1 MPNLSPDTLFL
12 KSGQV
17 AQLLSM
23 HVSTVNRLAQKGLLK
38 VRARTPG
45 GYALFDYDEVVAYRQ
60 SLRGGA
66 SQVEA
71 AR

>member
-1 MPNLSPDTLFL
+1 MPNISPDTLLL

-23 HVSTVNRLAQKGLLK
+23 HVSTVNRLVEKGLLK
-38 VRARTPG
+38 VAARTPG
-45 GYALFDYDEVVAYRQ
+45 GYALFDYSEVMAYRQ
-60 SLRGGA
+60 SLRGLVEH
-66 SQVEA
+66 VEA